1 MPTKKNGRNFMAKSK
16 KKNIESDPL
25 DRDMSFLLKEKGKWV
40 RLNELFQIQKKNK
53 TITLRVSDDLLN
65 EVKKIAKDEDMDYQ
79 KLIRNIIIEYV
90 AKKAS

>member
-1 MPTKKNGRNFMAKSK
+1 MAKSK
-16 KKNIESDPL
+16 KKNVEADPL

-65 EVKKIAKDEDMDYQ
+65 EVKKIAKDEDMNYQ

-90 AKKAS
+90 ARKAS

>member
-1 MPTKKNGRNFMAKSK
+1 MAKSK
-16 KKNIESDPL
+16 KKNVEVDPL

-53 TITLRVSDDLLN
+53 TITLRVSNDLLN

>member
-1 MPTKKNGRNFMAKSK
+1 MAKSK
-16 KKNIESDPL
+16 KKNVEADPL

-65 EVKKIAKDEDMDYQ
+65 EVKKIARDEDVDYQ

>member
-1 MPTKKNGRNFMAKSK
+1 MAKSK
-16 KKNIESDPL
+16 KKNTEADPL
-25 DRDMSFLLKEKGKWV
+25 DKDMSFLLKEKGKWV
-40 RLNELFQIQKKNK
+40 RLNDLFQMQKKNK

-65 EVKKIAKDEDMDYQ
+65 EVKKIAKEEDIDYQ

>member
-1 MPTKKNGRNFMAKSK
+1 MAKSK
-16 KKNIESDPL
+16 KKNIEADPL

-90 AKKAS
+90 ARKAS

>member
-1 MPTKKNGRNFMAKSK
+1 MT
-16 KKNIESDPL
+16 ETDPL
-25 DRDMSFLLKEKGKWV
+25 ERDMSFLLKEKGKWV
-40 RLNELFQIQKKNK
+40 RLNELFQLQKKNK

>member
-1 MPTKKNGRNFMAKSK
+1 MAKSK
-16 KKNIESDPL
+16 KKNVESDPL

>member
-1 MPTKKNGRNFMAKSK
+1 MAKSK
-16 KKNIESDPL
+16 KKNIEADPL

-40 RLNELFQIQKKNK
+40 RLNELFKIQKKNK

>member
-1 MPTKKNGRNFMAKSK
+1 MAKSK
-16 KKNIESDPL
+16 KKNIEADPL

-65 EVKKIAKDEDMDYQ
+65 EVKKIAKNEDMDYQ

>member
-1 MPTKKNGRNFMAKSK
+1 MAKSK
-16 KKNIESDPL
+16 KKNKEADPL
-25 DRDMSFLLKEKGKWV
+25 DRDMAFLLKEKGKWV

>member
-1 MPTKKNGRNFMAKSK
+1 MAKSK
-16 KKNIESDPL
+16 KKNIEADPL

-53 TITLRVSDDLLN
+53 TITLRVSDDLLK

>member
-1 MPTKKNGRNFMAKSK
+1 MAKSK
-16 KKNIESDPL
+16 KKNVEADPL

>member
-1 MPTKKNGRNFMAKSK
+1 MAKSK
-16 KKNIESDPL
+16 KKKVESDPL

-40 RLNELFQIQKKNK
+40 RLNELFQLQKKNK
-53 TITLRVSDDLLN
+53 TVTLRMSDDLLN

>member
-1 MPTKKNGRNFMAKSK
+1 MAKSK
-16 KKNIESDPL
+16 KKNTEADPL
-25 DRDMSFLLKEKGKWV
+25 DKDMSFLLKEKGKWV
-40 RLNELFQIQKKNK
+40 RFNDLFQMQKKNK

-65 EVKKIAKDEDMDYQ
+65 EVKKIAKEEDIDYQ

>member
-1 MPTKKNGRNFMAKSK
+1 MAKSK
-16 KKNIESDPL
+16 KKKSTEADPL
-25 DRDMSFLLKEKGKWV
+25 NRDMSFLLKEKGKWV
-40 RLNELFQIQKKNK
+40 RLSELFQIQKKNK

-65 EVKKIAKDEDMDYQ
+65 EVKKLAKDEHIDYQ

>member
-1 MPTKKNGRNFMAKSK
+1 MAKSK
-16 KKNIESDPL
+16 KKNAEADPL
-25 DRDMSFLLKEKGKWV
+25 DKDMSFLLKEKGKWV
-40 RLNELFQIQKKNK
+40 RFNDLFQMQKKNK

-65 EVKKIAKDEDMDYQ
+65 EVKKIAKEEDMDYQ

>member
-1 MPTKKNGRNFMAKSK
+1 MAKSK
-16 KKNIESDPL
+16 KKKIETDPL

-40 RLNELFQIQKKNK
+40 RFNDLFQLQKKNK

-65 EVKKIAKDEDMDYQ
+65 EVKKIAKDEDVDYQ

-90 AKKAS
+90 AKRAA

>member
-1 MPTKKNGRNFMAKSK
+1 MCKTVEISKNNVEA
-16 KKNIESDPL
+16 DPL
-25 DRDMSFLLKEKGKWV
+25 DREMSFLLKEKGKWV

-65 EVKKIAKDEDMDYQ
+65 EVKKIAKDEDVDYQ

-90 AKKAS
+90 AKKA

>member
-1 MPTKKNGRNFMAKSK
+1 MAKSK
-16 KKNIESDPL
+16 KKNTEVDPL
-25 DRDMSFLLKEKGKWV
+25 DKDMSFLLKEKGKWV
-40 RLNELFQIQKKNK
+40 RFNDLFQMQKKNK

-65 EVKKIAKDEDMDYQ
+65 EVKKIAKEEDIDYQ

>member
-1 MPTKKNGRNFMAKSK
+1 MAKSK
-16 KKNIESDPL
+16 KKNIEADPL

-65 EVKKIAKDEDMDYQ
+65 EVKKIAKDEDVDYQ

>member
-1 MPTKKNGRNFMAKSK
+1 MAKSK
-16 KKNIESDPL
+16 KKNIEADPL

-65 EVKKIAKDEDMDYQ
+65 EVKKIAKDKDMDYQ

>member
-1 MPTKKNGRNFMAKSK
+1 MAKSK
-16 KKNIESDPL
+16 KKYIEADPL
-25 DRDMSFLLKEKGKWV
+25 DREMSFLLKEKGKWV

-65 EVKKIAKDEDMDYQ
+65 EIKKIAKDEDMDYQ

>member
-1 MPTKKNGRNFMAKSK
+1 MPTKMNGRNLMAKSK
-16 KKNIESDPL
+16 KKNVEADPL

-65 EVKKIAKDEDMDYQ
+65 EVKKIAKDEDVDYQ

>member
-1 MPTKKNGRNFMAKSK
+1 MAKSK
-16 KKNIESDPL
+16 
-25 DRDMSFLLKEKGKWV
+25 
-40 RLNELFQIQKKNK
+40 KKNK

-65 EVKKIAKDEDMDYQ
+65 EVKKIAKDEEIDYQ